1 MVVLLSW
8 GCETGAADPKAAVHS
23 IVERG
28 WNRGEVDTFSRTL
41 ADTVDFHYAGS
52 VREMSRDQMSAI
64 VLRWREAFPDL
75 RMELEEMISEGDL
88 VAARL
93 TLSGT
98 HEGPW
103 AGAPATGKSVRM
115 ALMIFFRLEGG
126 KVVELWEADDQLGFR
141 RQLGLI
147 P

>member
-1 MVVLLSW
+1 MADGIRYVAPAVGVGTGARGVVRLAGIAVIVVLLSG
-8 GCETGAADPKAAVHS
+8 GCETGAADPKAAVRS

-52 VREMSRDQMSAI
+52 AREMSRDQMSAI

-103 AGAPATGKSVRM
+103 
-115 ALMIFFRLEGG
+115 GG
-126 KVVELWEADDQLGFR
+126 GPPPGR
-141 RQLGLI
+141 
-147 P
+147 